1 MFANYLKI
9 AWRNLLR
16 NQNYSLVNIVGL
28 TVGLACVLLIALY
41 LQDELSYDKFHPDGD
56 RIYRMALER
65 KYPGRARNYAIIPQS
80 FGEAVKNEFASVE
93 DATRLFYFQGFNML
107 YKVNNRPFEEEYNM
121 WADSNFFKMFD
132 IELLKGE
139 KEEVLTRPQSV
150 VLTEST
156 ARKLFGA
163 DDPMGQILELPQAN
177 NNLTVTG
184 VCRDIPENSHLR
196 FNMLTSAT
204 SLGQILAESNY
215 LNFSA
220 YTYLKL
226 YEGADPAALE
236 SQFPDMVVK
245 YVSGPVLNQ
254 FGVNYEEYQ
263 KQGNG
268 YRYFLQPLPDI
279 YLDSDLEAEIRPP
292 GSRQRI
298 YFFFAIAIL
307 ILAIACINF
316 MNLATARSA
325 GRAREVGIRKTLGS
339 DRRQIAGQFMLEA
352 ILISLSAGVLAWT
365 INALILPAFN
375 QLTAKHFEI
384 SDLIS
389 FRYLGLLILLGL
401 IAGLLAG
408 SYPAFALSSFKPVEV
423 LHSKFMQQTKGA
435 GLRNVLVVFQFG
447 ISVFLI
453 ICSILV
459 YKQWIYTQN
468 KNLGFSKESLI
479 TLQGAGGMSFQQG
492 ETFKKEIERMPGVVA
507 VSGCNTQP
515 GQQYFGMSFKPQGAT
530 EMTTGSGLIVDE
542 GYIECMQMEMVTGRS
557 FSKDFN
563 DSLSIIINEAAVR
576 EMELEDPIGKKL
588 VSNDDFLNSTE
599 GEQDVYTIIGVVR
612 DFHFQSLHHIIS
624 PLYFIHNQKN
634 FVPGVDGLITVRLRP
649 QNVSSTL
656 EAIGSL
662 WQQVQPDVPFRYSFL
677 DRDWAN
683 LYEKEITTRRV
694 FEIFTMLAIFIACLG
709 LLALAAFTAERRTK
723 EIGIRKILG
732 ASVGN
737 IVSLLSSDFLK
748 LVLIAIVV
756 ASPLAWYVMNQWL
769 ENFAYRVTIG
779 PGVFMLGAIIALLI
793 AFVTVSFQSVRAATG
808 DPMKALKTE

>member
-41 LQDELSYDKFHPDGD
+41 LQDELSYDKFHPDGN

-80 FGEAVKNEFASVE
+80 FAEVVKNEFASVE

-156 ARKLFGA
+156 AMKLFG
-163 DDPMGQILELPQAN
+163 DNDPIGQVLELPQAN

-184 VCRDIPENSHLR
+184 VCRDIPENSHLK

-204 SLGQILAESNY
+204 SLGQFLTETNY

-226 YEGADPAALE
+226 FEGADPAALE

-298 YFFFAIAIL
+298 YFFLAIAIL

-352 ILISLSAGVLAWT
+352 IIISLSAGILAWT

-375 QLTAKHFEI
+375 QLTAKHFEL
-384 SDLIS
+384 SDLWS

-408 SYPAFALSSFKPVEV
+408 SYPAVALSSFKPVEV

-515 GQQYFGMSFKPQGAT
+515 GQQYFGMSFKPHGAT

-563 DSLSIIINEAAVR
+563 DSLSIIINESAVR
-576 EMELEDPIGKKL
+576 EMEMEDPIGKKL

-599 GEQDVYTIIGVVR
+599 GQQDVYTIIGVIR

-737 IVSLLSSDFLK
+737 IVGLLSSDFLK

-769 ENFAYRVTIG
+769 ENFAYRVVVG
-779 PGVFMLGAIIALLI
+779 PGVFILAAIIALLI
-793 AFVTVSFQSVRAATG
+793 AFVTVSFQSVRAAAG

>member
-1 MFANYLKI
+1 MFANYFKI

>member
-1 MFANYLKI
+1 MITNYLKI

-16 NQNYSLVNIVGL
+16 NRNYSLVNIVGL
-28 TVGLACVLLIALY
+28 SVGLGCVMLIALY
-41 LQDELSYDKFHPDGD
+41 LENELSYDKFHPDGD

-65 KYPGRARNYAIIPQS
+65 KYPGRSRSYAIIPQS
-80 FGEAVKNEFASVE
+80 FAAVVKDEFAGVE
-93 DATRLFYFQGFNML
+93 DACRLFYFQGNNMVF
-107 YKVNNRPFEEEYNM
+107 KIDNQSFEEEYNM
-121 WADSNFFKMFD
+121 WADSNFLTMFAID
-132 IELLKGE
+132 LLEGDRE
-139 KEEVLTRPQSV
+139 SALTKPQSV
-150 VLTEST
+150 VLSEST
-156 ARKLFGA
+156 AKKLFGSKN
-163 DDPMGQILELPQAN
+163 PMGQLLQMPQPA

-184 VCRDIPENSHLR
+184 IFRDIPENSHFK
-196 FNMLTSAT
+196 FNMLTSAS
-204 SLGQILAESNY
+204 SLGQFLNTPNY

-226 YEGADPAALE
+226 QEGSDPGQLAG
-236 SQFPDMVVK
+236 QFPDMVVK
-245 YVSGPVLNQ
+245 YASGPVLNQ

-279 YLDSDLEAEIRPP
+279 YLDSDLEAEIRPS

-298 YFFFAIAIL
+298 YFFVAIAFL
-307 ILAIACINF
+307 ILVIACINF
-316 MNLATARSA
+316 MNLATARSG

-339 DRRQIAGQFMLEA
+339 DRLQIAGQFLLEA
-352 ILISLSAGVLAWT
+352 IIISLSAALIAWT
-365 INALILPAFN
+365 INALVLPAFN
-375 QLTAKHFEI
+375 NLTGKHFEVV
-384 SDLIS
+384 DL
-389 FRYLGLLILLGL
+389 LQLKHLTLLLLLAL

-408 SYPAFALSSFKPVEV
+408 SYPAFALSSFKPVDV
-423 LHSKFMQQTKGA
+423 LQSKFMQRTRGA

-459 YKQWIYTQN
+459 YQQWMYTQN

-479 TLQGAGGMSFQQG
+479 TLQGAGGMTYQQG
-492 ETFKKEIERMPGVVA
+492 ETFKKEIERLPGVIA

-515 GQQYFGMSFKPQGAT
+515 GGQYFGMSFKPQSAT

-542 GYIECMQMEMVTGRS
+542 GYVECMKMELVSGRS

-563 DSLSIIINEAAVR
+563 DSLSIIINEAAAR
-576 EMELEDPIGKKL
+576 EMSLDDPVGKRL

-599 GEQDVYTIIGVVR
+599 GQQDVFTIVGIVK
-612 DFHFQSLHHIIS
+612 DFHFQSLHHLIS

-634 FVPGVDGLITVRLRP
+634 FVPGVDGLITVRLST
-649 QNVSSTL
+649 QNISATL
-656 EAIGSL
+656 ESIGSM
-662 WQQVQPDVPFRYSFL
+662 WQQLQPEVPFRYSFM
-677 DRDWAN
+677 DKDWAN
-683 LYEKEITTRRV
+683 LYDKEVTTRRI
-694 FEIFTMLAIFIACLG
+694 FEIFTTLAIFIACLG

-737 IVSLLSSDFLK
+737 IVSMLSSDFLK
-748 LVLIAIVV
+748 LVLIAIVL
-756 ASPLAWYVMNQWL
+756 ASPLAWYVMNNWL

-779 PGVFMLGAIIALLI
+779 PGVFILGAAIALTI
-793 AFVTVSFQSVRAATG
+793 AFVTVSFQSIRAAVSN
-808 DPMKALKTE
+808 PMKALRNE

>member
-41 LQDELSYDKFHPDGD
+41 LQDELSYDKFHPDGN

-80 FGEAVKNEFASVE
+80 FAEVVKNEFASVE

-156 ARKLFGA
+156 AMKLFG
-163 DDPMGQILELPQAN
+163 DNDPIGQVLELPQAN

-184 VCRDIPENSHLR
+184 VCRDIPENSHLK

-204 SLGQILAESNY
+204 SLGQFLTETNY

-226 YEGADPAALE
+226 FEGADPAALE

-298 YFFFAIAIL
+298 YFFLAIAIL

-352 ILISLSAGVLAWT
+352 IIISLSAGILAWT

-375 QLTAKHFEI
+375 QLTAKHFEL
-384 SDLIS
+384 SDLWS

-408 SYPAFALSSFKPVEV
+408 SYPAVALSSFKPVEV

-515 GQQYFGMSFKPQGAT
+515 GQQYFGMSFKPHGAT

-563 DSLSIIINEAAVR
+563 DSLSIIINESAVR
-576 EMELEDPIGKKL
+576 EMEMEDPIGKKL

-599 GEQDVYTIIGVVR
+599 GQQDIYTIIGVIR

-737 IVSLLSSDFLK
+737 IVGLLSSDFLK

-769 ENFAYRVTIG
+769 ENFAYRVVVG
-779 PGVFMLGAIIALLI
+779 PGVFILAAIIALLI
-793 AFVTVSFQSVRAATG
+793 AFVTVSFQSVRAAAG

>member
-41 LQDELSYDKFHPDGD
+41 LQDELSYDKFHPDGN

-80 FGEAVKNEFASVE
+80 FAEVVKNEFASVE

-156 ARKLFGA
+156 AMKLFG
-163 DDPMGQILELPQAN
+163 DNDPIGQVLELPQAN

-184 VCRDIPENSHLR
+184 VCRDIPENSHLK

-204 SLGQILAESNY
+204 SLGQFLTETNY

-226 YEGADPAALE
+226 FEGADPAALE

-298 YFFFAIAIL
+298 YFFLAIAIL

-352 ILISLSAGVLAWT
+352 IIISLSAGILAWT

-375 QLTAKHFEI
+375 QLTAKHFEL
-384 SDLIS
+384 SDLWS

-408 SYPAFALSSFKPVEV
+408 SYPAVALSSFKPVEV

-563 DSLSIIINEAAVR
+563 DSLSIIINESAVR
-576 EMELEDPIGKKL
+576 EMEMEDPIGKKL

-599 GEQDVYTIIGVVR
+599 GQQDVYTIIGVIR

-737 IVSLLSSDFLK
+737 IVGLLSSDFLK

-769 ENFAYRVTIG
+769 ENFAYRVVVG
-779 PGVFMLGAIIALLI
+779 PGVFILAAIIALLI
-793 AFVTVSFQSVRAATG
+793 AFVTVSFQSVRAAAG

>member
-748 LVLIAIVV
+748 LVLIAIAV